1 MVEFTI
7 EVRGKKGNEGFC
19 DLELFHKECYG
30 GKIKIV
36 RGICDLWELICLACC
51 ARVVVNEGRETVEI
65 TQTAIDG
72 KERKIGGNHEVAI
85 IRKS

>member
-7 EVRGKKGNEGFC
+7 EVKEKKDGEEFC

-30 GKIKIV
+30 GRLKIV
-36 RGICDLWELICLACC
+36 RGVCDLWDLICQSCC

-65 TQTAIDG
+65 TQTAVDG
-72 KERKIGGNHEVAI
+72 KKRTIGGNNEVAI
-85 IRKS
+85 IRKT